1 VFFIGIQPFPKLIGY
16 HHPLCMFTS
25 PDFMHLIHIY
35 LKGDPP
41 LFLEAVSCYVAQ
53 AGLELGNTPVSATSV
68 FGITNMHHH
77 CLLLN
82 TYCLF
87 AMTNKLQFYHYL
99 AIISLA

>member
-1 VFFIGIQPFPKLIGY
+1 LHVYFSRLYAFN
-16 HHPLCMFTS
+16 S
-25 PDFMHLIHIY
+25 Y
-35 LKGDPP
+35 LFERRPP